1 METPPG
7 EGRFP
12 PIDPTRSLLV
22 STTAMLPGTMR
33 GQSISP
39 PGGGTGYSKTG
50 AVPLPSVRLCPV
62 APFIGTPE
70 RGTGRFIALPFYD
83 AGLTTPAFDV
93 PYEGDLG
100 TYVLGFERDDS
111 R

>member
-33 GQSISP
+33 GQSTSAS
-39 PGGGTGYSKTG
+39 GRDRVFENR